1 MKHVKLSLREK
12 DYGLPLGKTI
22 DKVACYPYYYH
33 INKNLYKKT
42 NGDNNYEY
50 SATYERVDS
59 DRLRLR
65 RGDIIKFSS
74 CQWTFKKDIRG
85 KYGVILE
92 RYRIIKAKLNGTFK
106 DYYAVVLITSG
117 KLKGQ
122 LQHVGCHKLSSL
134 SKQI

>member
-1 MKHVKLSLREK
+1 VKLSLREK

-22 DKVACYPYYYH
+22 NKVACYPYYYH
-33 INKNLYKKT
+33 ISRNKDKENHRE
-42 NGDNNYEY
+42 NNYDY
-50 SATYERVDS
+50 RATYERVDS

-65 RGDIIKFSS
+65 RGDMIRFSS
-74 CQWTFKKDIRG
+74 CKWTFKKDIRG

-92 RYRIIKAKLNGTFK
+92 RYRIIKTKINGTFK